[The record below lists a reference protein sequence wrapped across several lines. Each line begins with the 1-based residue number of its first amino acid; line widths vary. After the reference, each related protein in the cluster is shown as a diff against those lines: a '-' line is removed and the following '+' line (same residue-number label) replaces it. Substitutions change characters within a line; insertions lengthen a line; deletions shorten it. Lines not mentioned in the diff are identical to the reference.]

1 MHNSS
6 KFESAQINHQTNER
20 IFDRN
25 IPSGMLQPYL
35 NVRPVLTKYSIMPIV
50 DPRKEINVKLPVY
63 PTYNISQTFNPGNGE
78 GPWSGFSSQINTES
92 ELRNQIFALQRCSQ
106 SVYVPNSDSDLY
118 QSQFQP
124 RKNVLQ
130 PFPNLFKMHVFPEF
144 NPNPVN
150 MQQNVFNTSTRV
162 NLMDVYDN
170 NDNNKKATPP

>member
-92 ELRNQIFALQRCSQ
+92 ELRNQIFALQNCSQ
-106 SVYVPNSDSDLY
+106 SVYVPSSTSDLY
-118 QSQFQP
+118 DYQFRP
-124 RKNVLQ
+124 KVNTIQ
-130 PFPNLFKMHVFPEF
+130 PFPDLFKQEHFSEF
-144 NPNPVN
+144 NPNPEN
-150 MQQNVFNTSTRV
+150 PHQSIFNSSTRV
-162 NLMDVYDN
+162 NLMDVYD
-170 NDNNKKATPP
+170 KKTQLP